1 MFVKWSNELAKIPI
15 NEHASTVV
23 WIIANNHD
31 IPHTNVVM
39 KDANLA
45 SSLVG

>member
-15 NEHASTVV
+15 DEHASAVV
-23 WIIANNHD
+23 RIIADNHD
-31 IPHTNVVM
+31 IPYANVAM

-45 SSLVG
+45 SGLVG